1 MDNKRD
7 ALTLRCDGIRLL
19 YAMQELES
27 STDAVETLT
36 GTILSGICRLA
47 ELADGSTYEIRQA
60 IKESYNKITADTSLF
75 ERSLN
80 HKIANCI
87 PEDTLGIQVAVA
99 FDEVMIND
107 YLDYQRALSI
117 GPSAEVN
124 GLGVD

>member
-1 MDNKRD
+1 MENKRD
-7 ALTLRCDGIRLL
+7 ALTLRCDGIRLV

-27 STDAVETLT
+27 AQDAVEVLT

-60 IKESYNKITADTSLF
+60 IKESYNKIIADTSLF

-80 HKIANCI
+80 HKIA
-87 PEDTLGIQVAVA
+87 D
-99 FDEVMIND
+99 DEALIADKKD
-107 YLDYQRALSI
+107 YELALAY
-117 GPSAEVN
+117 GPSVEVN

>member
-1 MDNKRD
+1 MENKRD

-27 STDAVETLT
+27 AQDAVETLT

-60 IKESYNKITADTSLF
+60 IKESYNKIIANTSLF
-75 ERSLN
+75 EKSLN
-80 HKIANCI
+80 HKIA
-87 PEDTLGIQVAVA
+87 D
-99 FDEVMIND
+99 DEALIADKKD
-107 YLDYQRALSI
+107 YELALAY
-117 GPSAEVN
+117 GPSVEVN

>member
-60 IKESYNKITADTSLF
+60 IKESYNKIIADTSLF

-80 HKIANCI
+80 HKIA
-87 PEDTLGIQVAVA
+87 D
-99 FDEVMIND
+99 DEVMIND

>member
-7 ALTLRCDGIRLL
+7 TLTLRCDGIRLL
-19 YAMQELES
+19 YEMKELES
-27 STDAVETLT
+27 MHDAVEVLT

-60 IKESYNKITADTSLF
+60 IKESYNKIIADTSLF

-80 HKIANCI
+80 HKIA
-87 PEDTLGIQVAVA
+87 D
-99 FDEVMIND
+99 DEALIADKKD
-107 YLDYQRALSI
+107 YELALTY
-117 GPSAEVN
+117 GPSVEVN